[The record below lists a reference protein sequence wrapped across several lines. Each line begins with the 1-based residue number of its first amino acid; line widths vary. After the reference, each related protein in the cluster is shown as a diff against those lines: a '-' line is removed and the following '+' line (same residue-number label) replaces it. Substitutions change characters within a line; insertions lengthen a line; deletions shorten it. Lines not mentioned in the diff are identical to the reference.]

1 MSVTRDQAAV
11 RRIASLVADG
21 APRQDVFDAV
31 TAEIAALASADAAT
45 LSRFEPD
52 DTLHLVAA
60 AGDVGGLPVGRR
72 RPAPPQLAELRATGR
87 PVRLAPLD
95 DAAPYLQIANGAG
108 IAVAVGVPVT
118 IEAGVWGLVFA
129 GFRDPAAVPDD
140 VEERIA
146 AFTALVATALVNA
159 ERRAD
164 LQRLIDEQTALRRVA
179 ELVACDASLEEV
191 LQAVVEEAASLLGV
205 DLTNVVRYEDGDGG
219 SAVIMATQGAGD
231 RLRPGMRADD
241 THEGTVGQVRATG
254 RSARIDDLA
263 AVPGTWTRLATELG
277 YVSSAGAPIVIEGR
291 VWGAMTALSK
301 SGALSS
307 TAERHLAE
315 FAELT
320 GTAIAGASARAELR
334 AIADEQGSL
343 RRVAE
348 LVARNTSQQEV
359 LETVAREASR
369 LIDGHPT
376 TLMRV
381 EPGGGAAVCVAVH
394 EGPVPV
400 GARIEIAP
408 QEQGTVAQIIRTR
421 RPARRD
427 SYLEPPGR
435 AWARDRFH
443 VHSSVGVPII
453 VADEVWGVLGV
464 TSQSAQLPPDSE
476 VRLDQFAQLVA
487 AALANAQARESLQ
500 RVVDEQSA
508 LRRVA
513 ELVARAAAPE
523 EVFGAVTQEASR
535 LLDDQAATLVKFEPG
550 RLVFAVVA
558 THNGPAP
565 AAREIPYRAGSVADR
580 VRSGRRT
587 ERIDDYALEIDAAQ
601 AAELGVRAAVH
612 VPILVA
618 DRVWGLLSATS
629 ADGPL
634 PRATEPRLVQFAD
647 LAGTAIAHAE
657 SRFELLASRARVVA
671 TADETRRRIQRDLH
685 DGAQRR
691 LVQTI
696 ITLKLARD
704 ALGEG
709 DAEAVAEWLDESL
722 TQAEQTISDLRD
734 LVRGILPASLASGGL
749 AVGVAS
755 LVEGLPLPVSV
766 DVDPARLPE
775 RVETTAYFVVA
786 EALTNVVKHARAS
799 RVFVVARQD
808 RASGCL
814 VVEVRDDGRGGA
826 DAGAGT
832 GLMGLRDRVDA
843 LEGTLE
849 VASPPGGGTTVRV
862 TLPLA

>member
-1 MSVTRDQAAV
+1 MTPDQAAL
-11 RRIASLVADG
+11 RRVATLVADG
-21 APRQDVFDAV
+21 APERDVFGAV
-31 TAEIAALASADAAT
+31 IAELARMVEADAAT
-45 LSRFEPD
+45 LGRFHPD
-52 DTLHLVAA
+52 GTLDLIATA
-60 AGDVGGLPVGRR
+60 IGGEVSFPEGERR
-72 RPAPPQLAELRATGR
+72 APAPELDRLRAT
-87 PVRLAPLD
+87 AQPLRFHPIPD
-95 DAAPYLQIANGAG
+95 TVPFLQVARRMGMTTA
-108 IAVAVGVPVT
+108 IAVPITVD
-118 IEAGVWGLVFA
+118 AGVWGLVFA
-129 GFRDPAAVPDD
+129 GFRGPGAAPDD

-159 ERRAD
+159 ERRAH

-179 ELVACDASLEEV
+179 ELVARDASLEEV
-191 LQAVVEEAASLLGV
+191 LDAVVAEAAGLLGV
-205 DLTNVVRYEDGDGG
+205 DLTNVVRYDDDG
-219 SAVIMATQGAGD
+219 SAVIMATRGAGD
-231 RLRPGMRADD
+231 RLKPGMRADD
-241 THEGTVGQVRATG
+241 TAEGTVGQVRATG

-263 AVPGTWTRLATELG
+263 AVRGSWTQLATELG
-277 YVSSAGAPIVIEGR
+277 YVASAGAPIVIEGR
-291 VWGAMTALSK
+291 VWGAMTALSTR
-301 SGALSS
+301 GVFSS

-320 GTAIAGASARAELR
+320 GTAIAGAMARGELR
-334 AIADEQGSL
+334 AIAEEQGSL

-376 TLMRV
+376 TLMHV
-381 EPGGGAAVCVAVH
+381 EPGGTAAVCVAIH

-400 GARIEIAP
+400 GSRIEISP

-435 AWARDRFH
+435 AWARDQFH

-464 TSQSAQLPPDSE
+464 TSQSTQLPHDSE

-513 ELVARAAAPE
+513 ELVARAATPE
-523 EVFGAVTQEASR
+523 EVFGAVTQEASG
-535 LLDDQAATLVKFEPG
+535 LLGDQASTLVKFEPG
-550 RLVFAVVA
+550 RLSFAVVA
-558 THNGPAP
+558 THNGPAS
-565 AAREIPYRAGSVADR
+565 AARVIEYRAGSVADR
-580 VRSGRRT
+580 VRSGRRA
-587 ERIDDYALEIDAAQ
+587 ERIDDYAREVDAAQ
-601 AAELGVRAAVH
+601 AAGLGIRAAVH

-618 DRVWGLLSATS
+618 GRVWGMLSATS
-629 ADGPL
+629 GEGPL
-634 PRATEPRLVQFAD
+634 PRATETRLVQFAD

-657 SRFELLASRARVVA
+657 SRSELLASRARVVA

-704 ALGEG
+704 ALGDG
-709 DAEAVAEWLDESL
+709 DAEAVAEWLEESL
-722 TQAEQTISDLRD
+722 TQAEQTITELRD

-766 DVDPARLPE
+766 DVLDERLPE

-799 RVFVVARQD
+799 RVAVVARLD
-808 RASGCL
+808 EGAGRL
-814 VVEVRDDGRGGA
+814 VLEVRDDGRGGA
-826 DAGAGT
+826 DAGAGS

-843 LEGTLE
+843 LEGTLS

>member
-1 MSVTRDQAAV
+1 MTRDQAAV
-11 RRIASLVADG
+11 RRIAALVAEG
-21 APRQDVFDAV
+21 ASEREVFDAV
-31 TAEIAALASADAAT
+31 TAEIATLAGADAAT
-45 LSRFEPD
+45 LSRFAPD

-60 AGDVGGLPVGRR
+60 AGETGTLAVGRR

-87 PVRLAPLD
+87 PIRLAPLG
-95 DAAPYLQIANGAG
+95 DAAPILAVANTLGLEL
-108 IAVAVGVPVT
+108 AVGVPVT
-118 IEAGVWGLVFA
+118 IEAGVWGIVFA
-129 GFRDPAAVPDD
+129 AFRDAAAAPDD

-179 ELVACDASLEEV
+179 ELVARDASLEEV
-191 LQAVVEEAASLLGV
+191 LGVVIEEAARLLDV
-205 DLTNVVRYEDGDGG
+205 DLTNVVRYDADG
-219 SAVIMATQGAGD
+219 SAVILATQGAGD
-231 RLRPGMRADD
+231 RLKPGMRADD
-241 THEGTVGQVRATG
+241 TEEGTVGQVRATG

-263 AVPGTWTRLATELG
+263 AVPGSWTELATALG

-291 VWGAMTALSK
+291 VWGAMTALSTR
-301 SGALSS
+301 GALSS

-320 GTAIAGASARAELR
+320 GTAIAGAMARAELR
-334 AIADEQGSL
+334 AIAEEQGSL

-359 LETVAREASR
+359 LETVTREASR

-381 EPGGGAAVCVAVH
+381 EPDGSAAVSVAIH
-394 EGPVPV
+394 DGPVPV
-400 GARIEIAP
+400 GTRVEITA
-408 QEQGTVAQIIRTR
+408 EDQGTVAQVVRTR

-427 SYLEPPGR
+427 DYGELPGR
-435 AWARDRFH
+435 AWARDLYA

-453 VADEVWGVLGV
+453 VAEEVWGVLGV
-464 TSQSAQLPPDSE
+464 TSQSAQLPTDSE
-476 VRLDQFAQLVA
+476 LRLSEFAQLVG
-487 AALANAQARESLQ
+487 AALANAHARESLQ
-500 RVVDEQSA
+500 RLVDEQSA

-513 ELVARAAAPE
+513 ELVARAATPE
-523 EVFGAVTQEASR
+523 AVFGAVTQEASR
-535 LLDDQAATLVKFEPG
+535 LLDDQATTLLKFEPG
-550 RLVFAVVA
+550 RAFAIVA

-565 AAREIPYRAGSVADR
+565 AAHVIDYLPGSVADR
-580 VRSGRRT
+580 VRSGRRM
-587 ERIDDYALEIDAAQ
+587 ERIDDYAREVDAEQ
-601 AAELGVRAAVH
+601 AVALGVRAAVH

-618 DRVWGLLSATS
+618 GRIWGMLSVTS
-629 ADGPL
+629 PDAPL
-634 PRATEPRLVQFAD
+634 PLGTDTRLVPFAD

-657 SRFELLASRARVVA
+657 SRSELLASRARVVA
-671 TADETRRRIQRDLH
+671 TADETRRRIQRDPH

-709 DAEAVAEWLDESL
+709 DAGAVSEWLEESL
-722 TQAEQTISDLRD
+722 TQAEQTITELRD
-734 LVRGILPASLASGGL
+734 LVRGILPASLAAGGL
-749 AVGVAS
+749 AAGVAS
-755 LVEGLPLPVSV
+755 LVEGLGVPVGV
-766 DVDPARLPE
+766 DVDEARLPE
-775 RVETTAYFVVA
+775 RVETTAYFVLA
-786 EALTNVVKHARAS
+786 EALTNVVKHAGAS
-799 RVFVVARQD
+799 RVVVVARQD
-808 RASGCL
+808 VAAGRL
-814 VVEVRDDGRGGA
+814 RLEVRDDGRGGA

-843 LEGTLE
+843 LAGTLA
-849 VASPPGGGTTVRV
+849 VTSPVGGGTTVRV